1 MSSSPNSVCRVVLD
15 AMGGDYA
22 PKNVLIGAAMA
33 LKETS
38 NLDLILVGD
47 KAQIIKVASENGL
60 TFPEDKIVHTTQ
72 VIEMT
77 ESPAEAVRAK
87 TDSSI
92 VVGSYMVR
100 EGKADAFVSA
110 GHTGAMMT
118 ASTLIMGRI
127 KGVERPTIGTLMPCV
142 GGVCGIFDAGA
153 NVDSKPKHLVEHA
166 ILGSLFMEEIRGVNK
181 PRVGVLSIGEEENKG
196 NEVSKK
202 TYEMLKSVKD
212 INFVGNVEGKDIL
225 KGNVDVVVC
234 DGFVGNIVLKF
245 AEGVIILLKHL
256 FKDYA
261 SKSLM
266 NKIKMGLL
274 RSSLKDIFQV
284 LNYETYGGV
293 PLLGVKGISII
304 GHGSSSPVAIKNM
317 ILQAEKMHKSDLV
330 LKTSNSLKEFVANF
344 PKGTENE

>member
-33 LKETS
+33 LKETN

-166 ILGSLFMEEIRGVNK
+166 ILGSLFMEEIRGINR

-274 RSSLKDIFQV
+274 RSSLKDIFSV

-304 GHGSSSPVAIKNM
+304 GHGSSSPLAIKNM

>member
-1 MSSSPNSVCRVVLD
+1 MSSSPKSVCRVVLD

-166 ILGSLFMEEIRGVNK
+166 ILGSLFMEEIRGINK